1 MDLVS
6 SVVVYILLWWW
17 TFLMALPFGN
27 APPENPEKGHA
38 NSAPANPSILKKVM
52 AATVI
57 SALFFIGVKIIIESG
72 IFSFR

>member
-17 TFLMALPFGN
+17 TFLMVLPFGS
-27 APPENPEKGHA
+27 APPVNPEKGHA
-38 NSAPANPSILKKVM
+38 NSAPANPSIFKKVIVATLL
-52 AATVI
+52 AAL
-57 SALFFIGVKIIIESG
+57 LFIIVKIIIESG

>member
-17 TFLMALPFGN
+17 TFLMALPFGS
-27 APPENPEKGHA
+27 APPEKPEKGHA
-38 NSAPANPSILKKVM
+38 SSAPANPSILKKVV

-57 SALFFIGVKIIIESG
+57 SGLFFIILKLIIESG